1 MPRGDCRSCSGDLP
15 ESTPQS
21 SARELPHVDDEQMLL
36 LGLTENLLRAGRS
49 LGLVQLRKLRR
60 MAIELFGKQLSLS
73 FA

>member
-1 MPRGDCRSCSGDLP
+1 
-15 ESTPQS
+15 
-21 SARELPHVDDEQMLL
+21 MLL